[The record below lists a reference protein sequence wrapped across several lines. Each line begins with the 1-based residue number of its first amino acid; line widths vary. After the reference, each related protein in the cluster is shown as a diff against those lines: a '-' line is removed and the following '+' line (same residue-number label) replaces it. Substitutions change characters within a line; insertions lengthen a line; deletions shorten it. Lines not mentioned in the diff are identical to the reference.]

1 MLRTQTSVSCPRV
14 SPVRSALSR
23 SLLVAMLVAAPFAAA
38 LSIHTQ
44 PAAAAENLDVGA
56 DVVAKIAE
64 SLPTEAPGKPAQPR
78 HLLIFSRTQ
87 GFRHGSIPTGG
98 KAITMLGEKTR
109 AFTAVHTEDPSF
121 FDANKLSQ
129 FDAVFMLNTTGE
141 CLADNPAD
149 TSDTAKAVTEQRKKN
164 LLEFVASGKGLVG
177 CHSATDTMYSS
188 KEYGDLVGGWFK
200 NHPWHTDVTIKIDA
214 PEHPLTAMFDARQGF
229 QIKDEIY
236 QFAQRGTGDTF
247 AGYQPYSRER
257 LRVLM
262 SLDNDRFDVSAGE
275 RPDKDYAISWIH
287 EQGKGRVFYTVLGHN
302 DFIFWHPMVL
312 KHYLAGIQYALG
324 DLPADATPS
333 GPLAQK

>member
-64 SLPTEAPGKPAQPR
+64 SLPTEAPGKPAKPR

-109 AFTAVHTEDPSF
+109 AFTAVHIEDPSF

-236 QFAQRGTGDTF
+236 QFAQRGTGDGRGDREEQHCGQCARCDDF
-247 AGYQPYSRER
+247 CDRAQPGRGSPRESER
-257 LRVLM
+257 TENERGQA
-262 SLDNDRFDVSAGE
+262 REGACGGGE
-275 RPDKDYAISWIH
+275 RTKDGVQHIP
-287 EQGKGRVFYTVLGHN
+287 G
-302 DFIFWHPMVL
+302 
-312 KHYLAGIQYALG
+312 
-324 DLPADATPS
+324 
-333 GPLAQK
+333 